1 MFIKKLGLLLK
12 SETLEEDAPDFET
25 LSEEDQLAIVNGTY
39 VWPQSGEEDEWEDEP
54 GEDPTDTEPETDEP
68 EDTEPEPADEDPKDP
83 LAEPEKK
90 KPKSWIQD
98 LLSERTENR
107 QQIKDLES
115 EVATLK
121 QNIWQW
127 DAEADEAYLD
137 KKTDLKIAKVE
148 LDRAEKVEREAFFKN
163 NPKAVNDKES
173 LDEVLAKFPDMSYK
187 NAYAY
192 LLAVSGR
199 AWELVPRDQPK
210 SDKFATKGRWWPS
223 APTEQTTEQYEEAQ
237 RKAVA
242 SGKHSPFQGR
252 K

>member
-1 MFIKKLGLLLK
+1 MFIKNIWLYLK
-12 SETLEEDAPDFET
+12 PETLEEDVPDFET

-39 VWPQSGEEDEWEDEP
+39 TWPQSGEADEWEPE
-54 GEDPTDTEPETDEP
+54 GEDPTDPDPVTGDVDE
-68 EDTEPEPADEDPKDP
+68 DPEPTEDPKDP
-83 LAEPEKK
+83 VEPEKK

-107 QQIKDLES
+107 TKIKDLEA

-121 QNIWQW
+121 QGIWQW
-127 DAEADEAYLD
+127 DTEADDAYID
-137 KKTDLKIAKVE
+137 KRTHLIVAKADM
-148 LDRAEKVEREAFFKN
+148 DRAEKVERDSFFN
-163 NPKAVNDKES
+163 SNPQAVKDKED
-173 LDEVLAKFPDMSYK
+173 LEVILQKYPDMSYK
-187 NAYAY
+187 HAYAH

-199 AWELVPRDQPK
+199 AWELMPKDQPK